1 MPVYQ
6 ILYTSKNSSI
16 NSFQNGKTFRQLL
29 MRVGCCQPLPLSL
42 AAGIVEM
49 IHISMRDDVT
59 FKGLGEEVSLVLDR
73 I

>member
-1 MPVYQ
+1 MYQ

-16 NSFQNGKTFRQLL
+16 NPFSNWQDMPPTTG
-29 MRVGCCQPLPLSL
+29 PLSL
-42 AAGIVEM
+42 ADGIVEM